1 MKGKT
6 VGPVNESRTPCPVHK
21 GFIEDCGCRKVEPPE
36 SWQGVPKIAKRFLPI
51 EDRVVVKVEPAET
64 MVGSIHLP
72 DISIEKPQFGTV
84 MAVGPGRME
93 HGAMIPM
100 TLKVGDRVCFA
111 LYAGNEVK
119 ALGEDV
125 VIMRQCDVLGVEEE
139 S

>member
-1 MKGKT
+1 MSERHQLVLPYDVITVPPDCLQKMEERRMKAK
-6 VGPVNESRTPCPVHK
+6 
-21 GFIEDCGCRKVEPPE
+21 
-36 SWQGVPKIAKRFLPI
+36 QKRFRPI
-51 EDRVVVKVEPAET
+51 EDRVVVKVEPPET

-84 MAVGPGRME
+84 LAVGPGRME
-93 HGAMIPM
+93 HGVMIPM

-119 ALGEDV
+119 ALGDDV

>member
-1 MKGKT
+1 VWRDAAAKMA
-6 VGPVNESRTPCPVHK
+6 EA
-21 GFIEDCGCRKVEPPE
+21 EPPE
-36 SWQGVPKIAKRFLPI
+36 SWQGVPKIVKRFRPI
-51 EDRVVVKVEPAET
+51 EDRVVVKVEPPET

-84 MAVGPGRME
+84 LAVGPGRME
-93 HGAMIPM
+93 HGVMMPM

-119 ALGEDV
+119 ARGEDV

>member
-1 MKGKT
+1 MSERHRLALPLEAWHRDYDVITVPPDYLQKMEERRMKAK
-6 VGPVNESRTPCPVHK
+6 
-21 GFIEDCGCRKVEPPE
+21 
-36 SWQGVPKIAKRFLPI
+36 QKRFRPI
-51 EDRVVVKVEPAET
+51 EDRVVVKVEPPET

-84 MAVGPGRME
+84 LAVGPGRME
-93 HGAMIPM
+93 HGVMMPM

-119 ALGEDV
+119 ALGDDV